1 MQNDFGFSCPCGSQN
16 SERVVVHRQGQPGY
30 VTEFVTCVLCKV
42 MFHLP
47 VEQVD
52 AEFNYDT
59 AFPLGKGRR

>member
-1 MQNDFGFSCPCGSQN
+1 M
-16 SERVVVHRQGQPGY
+16 HRQGQPGY